1 MIVVKM
7 MSCGF
12 SLFSLSCYFFD
23 GFFRLV
29 AVEKVFF
36 CRFRKVRGEFCLSDS
51 LEYSEKFSLILDIDL
66 RLFFPRFVFCLNF
79 FPGESFVSSLNGLK
93 CVVDSQIFVFFSGKQ
108 YNSSK

>member
-1 MIVVKM
+1 VRF
-7 MSCGF
+7 F
-12 SLFSLSCYFFD
+12 SFFYVLLLFY